1 MILSSD
7 ETRTVKHRTPFA
19 NQLTTNLVSLKL
31 TFVLI
36 LHHISQQWHSILVNN
51 KHGYN
56 RCFVFQ
62 FYLFADLHLN
72 LLLISLLSFRDGQ
85 VTHIDV
91 ACIGSSP
98 E

>member
-1 MILSSD
+1 MKLGL
-7 ETRTVKHRTPFA
+7 KHKTQFA
-19 NQLTTNLVSLKL
+19 NQLATHPVSLKL

-62 FYLFADLHLN
+62 FNLFANLHLN
-72 LLLISLLSFRDGQ
+72 LLLTSLLSFRYGQ